1 MTAPTPMTAHPRITR
16 SLALLCAFVLSHV
29 ADAATL
35 RIFPEH
41 IDIHTLAGS
50 QRVVVT
56 LMDTHGVTSDVTSE
70 AKVTLEN
77 TNFVRWQAGVLRP
90 VASGETRLLVQ
101 HAGLSA
107 QADVRVRRSV
117 EASGPSFQN
126 EVVPVLM
133 RYGCSS
139 GGCHGATR
147 GKDGFRLSLFGYD
160 PDADH
165 FRLTREFVNR
175 RVNVALPQDS
185 LLLKKSA
192 GTVPHGGGKK
202 LTPADANFE
211 LLREWIA
218 SGAPKSPADEAHMSS
233 VRVFPSDLTLDA
245 AGQNHR
251 IVVMGSFTD
260 GSQRD
265 VTHLSVLESSDDSIA
280 SVTRDGVVS
289 SHRRGEAF
297 ISVRLP
303 SGISGVRVDVVP
315 GQQEPTA
322 LAQAWNFID
331 EAVYARLSKLRMTPA
346 DVCSEDDF
354 VRRVFIDTIGL
365 LPTLEEYEF
374 FKNDTRSDKRAKLVD
389 RLLAR
394 PEFTDLWTMKWGE
407 RLQARSIVSASA
419 SHQKATVRYTE
430 WLRRQ
435 IESDTPMN
443 EIIHRL
449 VAAKGTWIENPETN
463 FYRERDPKV
472 LMENMAQ
479 LFLGARIQC
488 AQCHNHPFDRWT
500 QNDYYGMVAF
510 FARTQKKQCE
520 DMMDVLVYEA
530 SNGETSHPVTQK
542 LVAPKFLGGS
552 SAITADRERR
562 TVLADWLTAPDNH
575 LVARNLANIYGQ
587 HFFGVGIIDP
597 VDDARV
603 SNPPSNP
610 ELLDALAARLV
621 TVGFKPRALIRD
633 ILLSRTYQHSSV
645 ENETNR
651 ADTRNFSHAYPRR
664 LLAEVLWDC
673 LTQATGYYDD
683 GFYFERPGT
692 RAVQIGD
699 GGITSTFLSTFGRS
713 KRETPCTCEVKSQ
726 PTLSQALSL
735 INGSN
740 ITHCIERGKN
750 LKTWT
755 AGDKDPAKVIR
766 SLYLTSLS
774 RLPSDVESAA
784 FAETLRT
791 HAGGPSVAL
800 QDIFWAVLNSNE
812 FLFNH

>member
-1 MTAPTPMTAHPRITR
+1 MTARPRIIR
-16 SLALLCAFVLSHV
+16 SFVLLCAFSLSHV
-29 ADAATL
+29 AGAAAL
-35 RIFPEH
+35 RIFPEQ
-41 IDIHTLAGS
+41 IDIHPLAAS

-56 LMDTHGVTSDVTSE
+56 LTDTRGVTSDVTSE
-70 AKVTLEN
+70 ANVTLDD
-77 TNFVRWQAGVLRP
+77 TSLARWQDRVLKP
-90 VASGETRLLVQ
+90 LSSGETRLLVQ

-107 QADVRVRRSV
+107 KADVRVKRTAA
-117 EASGPSFQN
+117 ASWPSFQN

-175 RVNVALPQDS
+175 RVNVALPEDS

-202 LTPADANFE
+202 LTPADTNFA

-218 SGAPKSPADEAHMSS
+218 AGAPKSPADEARMRS
-233 VRVFPSDLTLDA
+233 VSVFPADLTLDA
-245 AGQNHR
+245 AGQKHGV
-251 IVVMGSFTD
+251 VVMGSFTD

-265 VTHLSVLESSDDSIA
+265 VTDLSILESSDDSIV
-280 SVTRDGVVS
+280 SVTREGVVT

-303 SGISGVRVDVVP
+303 SFISGVRVDVVP
-315 GQQEPTA
+315 GKQAPAPLT
-322 LAQAWNFID
+322 QAWNFID

-346 DVCSEDDF
+346 EVCSDDDF

-365 LPTLEEYEF
+365 LPTLAEYEQF
-374 FKNDTRSDKRAKLVD
+374 QNDSRSDKRAQLVD

-435 IESDTPMN
+435 IESETPMN

-449 VAAKGTWIENPETN
+449 VAAKGTWIENPESN
-463 FYRERDPKV
+463 FYREREPKV

-530 SNGETSHPVTQK
+530 PNGETSHPVTQK
-542 LVAPKFLGGS
+542 QVAPKFLGGDL
-552 SAITADRERR
+552 ATTTDRERR
-562 TVLADWLTAPDNH
+562 HVLADWLTAPDNR
-575 LVARNLANIYGQ
+575 LVARNLANIYWQ
-587 HFFGVGIIDP
+587 HFFGVGVIDP

-621 TVGFKPRALIRD
+621 EVGFKPRALIRD

-699 GGITSTFLSTFGRS
+699 GGITTTFLSTFGRS

-740 ITHCIERGKN
+740 VTHCIERGKN
-750 LKTWT
+750 LPAWT
-755 AGDKDPAKVIR
+755 ATSSNPQEVIR
-766 SLYLTSLS
+766 NLYLTSLS
-774 RLPSDVESAA
+774 RVPSDLETAA

-791 HAGGPSVAL
+791 HASGPGIAL

>member
-1 MTAPTPMTAHPRITR
+1 M
-16 SLALLCAFVLSHV
+16 
-29 ADAATL
+29 
-35 RIFPEH
+35 
-41 IDIHTLAGS
+41 
-50 QRVVVT
+50 
-56 LMDTHGVTSDVTSE
+56 
-70 AKVTLEN
+70 
-77 TNFVRWQAGVLRP
+77 
-90 VASGETRLLVQ
+90 
-101 HAGLSA
+101 
-107 QADVRVRRSV
+107 RSV
-117 EASGPSFQN
+117 S
-126 EVVPVLM
+126 
-133 RYGCSS
+133 
-139 GGCHGATR
+139 
-147 GKDGFRLSLFGYD
+147 
-160 PDADH
+160 
-165 FRLTREFVNR
+165 
-175 RVNVALPQDS
+175 
-185 LLLKKSA
+185 
-192 GTVPHGGGKK
+192 
-202 LTPADANFE
+202 
-211 LLREWIA
+211 
-218 SGAPKSPADEAHMSS
+218 
-233 VRVFPSDLTLDA
+233 VFPADLTLDA
-245 AGQNHR
+245 AGQKHGV
-251 IVVMGSFTD
+251 VVMGSFTD

-265 VTHLSVLESSDDSIA
+265 VTDLSILESSDDSIV
-280 SVTRDGVVS
+280 SVTREGVVT

-297 ISVRLP
+297 ISVSLP
-303 SGISGVRVDVVP
+303 SFISGVRVDVVP
-315 GQQEPTA
+315 GKQAPA
-322 LAQAWNFID
+322 PLAQAWNFID

-346 DVCSEDDF
+346 EVCSDDDF

-365 LPTLEEYEF
+365 LPTLAEYEQF
-374 FKNDTRSDKRAKLVD
+374 QNDSRSDTRAQLVD

-435 IESDTPMN
+435 IESETPMN

-449 VAAKGTWIENPETN
+449 VAAKGTWIENPESN
-463 FYRERDPKV
+463 FYREREPKV

-530 SNGETSHPVTQK
+530 PNGETSHPVTQK
-542 LVAPKFLGGS
+542 QVAPKFLGGDL
-552 SAITADRERR
+552 ATTADRERR
-562 TVLADWLTAPDNH
+562 HVLADWLTAPDNR
-575 LVARNLANIYGQ
+575 LVARNLANIYWQ
-587 HFFGVGIIDP
+587 HFFGVGVIDP

-621 TVGFKPRALIRD
+621 EVGFKPRALIRD

-699 GGITSTFLSTFGRS
+699 GGITTTFLSTFGRS

-740 ITHCIERGKN
+740 VTHCIERGKN
-750 LKTWT
+750 LPAWT
-755 AGDKDPAKVIR
+755 ATSSNPQEVIR
-766 SLYLTSLS
+766 NLYLTSLS
-774 RLPSDVESAA
+774 RVPSDLETAA

-791 HAGGPSVAL
+791 HASGPGVAL

>member
-1 MTAPTPMTAHPRITR
+1 MTASPEIIRC
-16 SLALLCAFVLSHV
+16 LVLLCAFALSPV
-29 ADAATL
+29 AGADVL
-35 RIFPEH
+35 RIFPEK
-41 IDIHTLAGS
+41 IDIHPHAAS

-56 LMDTHGVTSDVTSE
+56 LTDARGVSSDVTSE
-70 AKVTLEN
+70 ASVTLED
-77 TNFVRWQAGVLRP
+77 TRLARWQDGVLNAS
-90 VASGETRLLVQ
+90 ASGQTRLLVE

-107 QADVRVRRSV
+107 RAGVKVNGSA
-117 EASGPSFQN
+117 EAAWPSFQN

-175 RVNVALPQDS
+175 RVNVALPQES

-202 LTPADANFE
+202 LTPTDPNFD

-218 SGAPKSPADEAHMSS
+218 AGAPRSPADEAHMSS
-233 VRVFPSDLTLDA
+233 VCVYPADLTLDA
-245 AGQNHR
+245 EGQNHR
-251 IVVMGSFTD
+251 VVVMGSFTD

-265 VTHLSVLESSDDSIA
+265 VTHLSILESSDDSIV
-280 SVTRDGVVS
+280 SVTREGILS
-289 SHRRGEAF
+289 SHRRGEVF
-297 ISVRLP
+297 VSVRLP
-303 SGISGVRVDVVP
+303 SFISGVRVDVVP
-315 GQQEPTA
+315 GQQAPA
-322 LAQAWNFID
+322 PLAQSWNFID
-331 EAVYARLSKLRMTPA
+331 EPVYARLSKLRMTPA
-346 DVCSEDDF
+346 EVCSDDDF
-354 VRRVFIDTIGL
+354 VRRVFIDAIGL
-365 LPTLEEYEF
+365 LPSLAETQEF
-374 FKNDTRSDKRAKLVD
+374 RNDTRSDKRAQLVD

-430 WLRRQ
+430 WLHRQ
-435 IESDTPMN
+435 IESETPMN
-443 EIIHRL
+443 EVIHRL
-449 VAAKGTWIENPETN
+449 VAAKGTWIENPESN

-510 FARTQKKQCE
+510 FARTQKKSCE

-530 SNGETSHPVTQK
+530 PSGETSHPVTQK
-542 LVAPKFLGGS
+542 LVVPKFLGGEH
-552 SAITADRERR
+552 ATTAGRERR
-562 TVLADWLTAPDNH
+562 KVLADWLTAPDNR
-575 LVARNLANIYGQ
+575 LVARNLANIYWQ

-610 ELLDALAARLV
+610 ELLEALAARLV
-621 TVGFKPRALIRD
+621 EVGFKPRALIRD

-651 ADTRNFSHAYPRR
+651 ADTRNFSHSYPRR
-664 LLAEVLWDC
+664 MLAEVLWDC
-673 LTQATGYYDD
+673 LTQATGYYND

-699 GGITSTFLSTFGRS
+699 GGITTTFLSTFGRS

-740 ITHCIERGKN
+740 ITNCIERGKN
-750 LKTWT
+750 LPAWT
-755 AGDKDPAKVIR
+755 ATSGDPQEVIR
-766 SLYLTSLS
+766 KLYLTSLS
-774 RLPSDVESAA
+774 RLPSDFETAA

-791 HAGGPSVAL
+791 RPAGPSVAL

>member
-1 MTAPTPMTAHPRITR
+1 MTASPRIIR
-16 SLALLCAFVLSHV
+16 CLVLLCAFALSHV
-29 ADAATL
+29 AGADVL
-35 RIFPEH
+35 RIFPEK
-41 IDIHTLAGS
+41 IDIHPLAAS

-56 LMDTHGVTSDVTSE
+56 LTDARGVSSDVTSE
-70 AKVTLEN
+70 ASVTLEDARLA
-77 TNFVRWQAGVLRP
+77 RWRDGVLNP
-90 VASGETRLLVQ
+90 LASGETRLLVE

-107 QADVRVRRSV
+107 KAGVKVNGSA
-117 EASGPSFQN
+117 EAAWPSFQN

-175 RVNVALPQDS
+175 RVNVALPQES

-202 LTPADANFE
+202 LTPTDPNFD

-218 SGAPKSPADEAHMSS
+218 AGAPRSPGDEAHMSS
-233 VRVFPSDLTLDA
+233 VCVYPADLTLDA

-251 IVVMGSFTD
+251 VVVMGSFTD

-265 VTHLSVLESSDDSIA
+265 VTHLSILESSDDSIV
-280 SVTRDGVVS
+280 SVTREGILS

-297 ISVRLP
+297 VSVRLP
-303 SGISGVRVDVVP
+303 SFISGVRVDVVP
-315 GQQEPTA
+315 GQQAPA
-322 LAQAWNFID
+322 PLAQAWNFID
-331 EAVYARLSKLRMTPA
+331 EPVYSRLSKLRMTPA
-346 DVCSEDDF
+346 EVCSDDDF
-354 VRRVFIDTIGL
+354 VRRVFIDAIGL
-365 LPTLEEYEF
+365 LPSLAETQEF
-374 FKNDTRSDKRAKLVD
+374 RNDTRSDKRAQLVD

-430 WLRRQ
+430 WLHRQ
-435 IESDTPMN
+435 IESETPMN
-443 EIIHRL
+443 EVIHRL
-449 VAAKGTWIENPETN
+449 VAAKGTWIENPESN

-510 FARTQKKQCE
+510 FARTQKKSCE

-530 SNGETSHPVTQK
+530 ASGETSHPVTQK
-542 LVAPKFLGGS
+542 LVAPKFLGGEH
-552 SAITADRERR
+552 ATTADRERR
-562 TVLADWLTAPDNH
+562 KVLADWLTAPDNR
-575 LVARNLANIYGQ
+575 LVARNLANIYWQ

-621 TVGFKPRALIRD
+621 EVGFKPRALIRD

-651 ADTRNFSHAYPRR
+651 ADTRNFSHSYPRR
-664 LLAEVLWDC
+664 MLAEVLWDC
-673 LTQATGYYDD
+673 LTQATGYYND

-699 GGITSTFLSTFGRS
+699 GGITTTFLSTFGRS

-740 ITHCIERGKN
+740 ITNCIERGKN
-750 LKTWT
+750 LPAWT
-755 AGDKDPAKVIR
+755 ATSGDPQEVIR
-766 SLYLTSLS
+766 KLYLTSLS
-774 RLPSDVESAA
+774 RLPSDFETSA

-791 HAGGPSVAL
+791 HPGGPNVAL

>member
-1 MTAPTPMTAHPRITR
+1 MTAHALIIR
-16 SLALLCAFVLSHV
+16 SLVLLTALAMVQV
-29 ADAATL
+29 ASASEL

-41 IDIHTLAGS
+41 IDIHPLSTS

-56 LMDTHGVTSDVTSE
+56 ITDERGLTSDVTTE

-77 TNFVRWQAGVLRP
+77 ASLAQWRAGTLTP
-90 VASGETRLLVQ
+90 QTPGSTRLVVT

-107 QADVRVRRSV
+107 AAEVKVTRGAQA
-117 EASGPSFQN
+117 AAPSFQN
-126 EVVPVLM
+126 DVVPVLM
-133 RYGCSS
+133 RYGCST

-175 RVNVALPQDS
+175 RVNVALPEDS

-202 LTPADANFE
+202 LTPDDANFT
-211 LLREWIA
+211 LLRDWIA
-218 SGAPKSPADEAHMSS
+218 AGAPKGPADEAHLSS
-233 VRVFPSDLTLDA
+233 VSVYPADLTLDA
-245 AGQNHR
+245 AGQSHR
-251 IVVMGSFTD
+251 LVVMGSFTD

-265 VTHLSVLESSDDSIA
+265 VTHLSILESSDDSIA
-280 SVTRDGVVS
+280 SVTREGLVS
-289 SHRRGEAF
+289 SHRRGEVF

-303 SGISGVRVDVVP
+303 AFISGVRVDVVP
-315 GQQEPTA
+315 GQQPPAT
-322 LAQAWNFID
+322 LAQGWNFID

-346 DVCSEDDF
+346 EVCSDDDF

-365 LPTLEEYEF
+365 LPSLAEYEQ
-374 FKNDTRSDKRAKLVD
+374 FKNDTRSDKRARLVD
-389 RLLAR
+389 SLLAR

-419 SHQKATVRYTE
+419 SHQKATVRYTA
-430 WLRRQ
+430 WLHQQ
-435 IESDTPMN
+435 IEKETPMN
-443 EIIHRL
+443 EVIHQL
-449 VAAKGTWIENPETN
+449 IAAKGTWIENPETN
-463 FYRERDPKV
+463 FYRERDPKL
-472 LMENMAQ
+472 LMENMSQ

-510 FARTQKKQCE
+510 FARTQKKSCE

-530 SNGETSHPVTQK
+530 PNGETSHPVTQK
-542 LVAPKFLGGS
+542 QVQPKFLGGDLVT
-552 SAITADRERR
+552 TADRERR
-562 TVLADWLTAPDNH
+562 TVLADWLTAPDNR
-575 LVARNLANIYGQ
+575 LVARNLANIYWQ

-621 TVGFKPRALIRD
+621 AVDFKPRAFIRD

-651 ADTRNFSHAYPRR
+651 ADTRNFSRSYPRR

-673 LTQATGYYDD
+673 LTQATGYSNEK
-683 GFYFERPGT
+683 FFFERPGT

-699 GGITSTFLSTFGRS
+699 GGITTTFLSTFGRS

-726 PTLSQALSL
+726 PTLSQALNL
-735 INGSN
+735 INGSSV
-740 ITHCIERGKN
+740 THCIERGKN
-750 LKTWT
+750 LPAWT
-755 AGDKDPAKVIR
+755 TQQKDPQQVIR

-774 RLPSDVESAA
+774 RPPTTEETAA
-784 FAETLRT
+784 FTEVLRT
-791 HAGGPSVAL
+791 HKGGTSVAL

-812 FLFNH
+812 FIFNH

>member
-1 MTAPTPMTAHPRITR
+1 MKACSRIIS
-16 SLALLCAFVLSHV
+16 SLLLLCAFTLSHM
-29 ADAATL
+29 AQAATL
-35 RIFPEH
+35 RIFPEK
-41 IDIHTLAGS
+41 IDIHPLAAS

-56 LMDTHGVTSDVTSE
+56 LTDARGVTSDVTNE
-70 AKVTLEN
+70 ASVTLEN
-77 TNFVRWQAGVLRP
+77 ASLARWKDGVMNPL
-90 VASGETRLLVQ
+90 ASGETRLLVK
-101 HAGLSA
+101 HAGITA
-107 QADVRVRRSV
+107 KADVSVKRSV
-117 EASGPSFQN
+117 EPSGPSFQN

-175 RVNVALPQDS
+175 RINVALPQDS

-202 LTPADANFE
+202 LTPADPNFD

-218 SGAPKSPADEAHMSS
+218 AGAPKSAVDEAHMRS
-233 VRVFPSDLTLDA
+233 VSVYPTDLTLDA

-251 IVVMGSFTD
+251 VVVMGSFTD

-265 VTHLSVLESSDDSIA
+265 VTQLSILESSDDSIV
-280 SVTRDGVVS
+280 SVTREGVVS

-303 SGISGVRVDVVP
+303 SFISGVRVDVVP
-315 GQQEPTA
+315 GKQAPSPV
-322 LAQAWNFID
+322 AQAWNFID

-346 DVCSEDDF
+346 EVCSDDDF

-365 LPTLEEYEF
+365 LPTLQEYES
-374 FKNDTRSDKRAKLVD
+374 FKSDASTDKRAQLVD

-419 SHQKATVRYTE
+419 SHQKATVRYTQ

-435 IESDTPMN
+435 IEIETPMN
-443 EIIHRL
+443 EVIHRL
-449 VAAKGTWIENPETN
+449 VAAKGTWIENPESN

-510 FARTQKKQCE
+510 FARTQKKSCE
-520 DMMDVLVYEA
+520 DMLDVLVYEA
-530 SNGETSHPVTQK
+530 PSGETNHPVTQK
-542 LVAPKFLGGS
+542 QVAPKFLGGDL
-552 SAITADRERR
+552 ATTADRDRR
-562 TVLADWLTAPDNH
+562 TVLADWLTAPDNR
-575 LVARNLANIYGQ
+575 LVARNLANIYWQ
-587 HFFGVGIIDP
+587 HFFGVGVIDP

-621 TVGFKPRALIRD
+621 AVGFKPRALIRD

-740 ITHCIERGKN
+740 ITHCIERGTN
-750 LKTWT
+750 LKTWST
-755 AGDKDPAKVIR
+755 EDKDPVKVIR

-774 RLPSDVESAA
+774 RLPSDAETAA

>member
-1 MTAPTPMTAHPRITR
+1 MTAHALLVR
-16 SLALLCAFVLSHV
+16 SLVVLAALALSH
-29 ADAATL
+29 ASAGEL
-35 RIFPEH
+35 RILPER
-41 IDIHTLAGS
+41 IDIHPLAAS

-56 LMDTHGVTSDVTSE
+56 LTDARGLTSDVTAE
-70 AKVTLEN
+70 AKVIMEN
-77 TNFVRWQAGVLRP
+77 TSLARWQAGILTP
-90 VASGETRLLVQ
+90 LASGSTRLLVA

-107 QADVRVRRSV
+107 TAEVKVTRSAEV
-117 EASGPSFQN
+117 AAPSFQN

-133 RYGCSS
+133 RYGCTA

-160 PDADH
+160 PEADH

-175 RVNVALPQDS
+175 RVNVALPEDS
-185 LLLKKSA
+185 LLLKKAA
-192 GTVPHGGGKK
+192 GSVPHGGGKK
-202 LTPADANFE
+202 LTPDDANFA
-211 LLREWIA
+211 LLRDWIA
-218 SGAPKSPADEAHMSS
+218 AGAPKGPADEAHLSS
-233 VRVFPSDLTLDA
+233 VSVYPADLTLDA
-245 AGQNHR
+245 AGQSHR
-251 IVVMGSFTD
+251 LVVMGSFTD

-265 VTHLSVLESSDDSIA
+265 VTHLSILESSDDSIA
-280 SVTRDGVVS
+280 SVTREGVVT
-289 SHRRGEAF
+289 SHRRGEVF

-303 SGISGVRVDVVP
+303 AFISGVRVDVVP
-315 GQQEPTA
+315 GQQPPAA
-322 LAQAWNFID
+322 LAQGWNFID

-346 DVCSEDDF
+346 EVCSDDDF

-365 LPTLEEYEF
+365 LPTLAEYEQF
-374 FKNDTRSDKRAKLVD
+374 QNDTRSDKRARLVD
-389 RLLAR
+389 SLLAR
-394 PEFTDLWTMKWGE
+394 PEFTDLWAMKWAE

-419 SHQKATVRYTE
+419 SHQKATLRYTA
-430 WLRRQ
+430 WLHRQ
-435 IESDTPMN
+435 IENETPMN
-443 EIIHRL
+443 EVIHRL
-449 VAAKGTWIENPETN
+449 IAAKGTWIENPETN
-463 FYRERDPKV
+463 FYRERDPKL

-510 FARTQKKQCE
+510 FARTQKKNCE

-530 SNGETSHPVTQK
+530 PTGETSHPVTQK
-542 LVAPKFLGGS
+542 QVAPKFLGG
-552 SAITADRERR
+552 ALATTADRERR
-562 TVLADWLTAPDNH
+562 TVLADWLTAPDNR
-575 LVARNLANIYGQ
+575 LVARNLANIYWQ

-610 ELLDALAARLV
+610 ELLDALAARLIA
-621 TVGFKPRALIRD
+621 VGFKPRAFIRD
-633 ILLSRTYQHSSV
+633 ILLSRTYQHASV
-645 ENETNR
+645 PDETNR
-651 ADTRNFSHAYPRR
+651 ADTRNFSHSYPRR

-673 LTQATGYYDD
+673 LTQATGYYDS

-699 GGITSTFLSTFGRS
+699 GGITTTFLSTFGRS

-726 PTLSQALSL
+726 PTLAQALNL
-735 INGSN
+735 INGTS

-750 LKTWT
+750 LPAWT
-755 AGDKDPAKVIR
+755 AQDKDPQHIIR

-774 RLPSDVESAA
+774 RLPTESETTA
-784 FAETLRT
+784 FAQVLRT
-791 HAGGPSVAL
+791 HPGGSKIAL

-812 FLFNH
+812 FIFNH

>member
-1 MTAPTPMTAHPRITR
+1 MTAKPRIIR
-16 SLALLCAFVLSHV
+16 PLLLLCAFALSNV
-29 ADAATL
+29 VDAAVL
-35 RIFPEH
+35 RVFPEH
-41 IDIHTLAGS
+41 IDIHPLAAS
-50 QRVVVT
+50 QRIVVMLT
-56 LMDTHGVTSDVTSE
+56 DERGMTIDVTSE
-70 AKVTLEN
+70 AKVTLED
-77 TNFVRWQAGVLRP
+77 TDLARWEDGVLKP

-101 HAGLSA
+101 HAGLSTA
-107 QADVRVRRSV
+107 ADVKVTRSA
-117 EASGPSFQN
+117 EATPPSFQN

-133 RYGCSS
+133 RYGCSA

-202 LTPADANFE
+202 LTPADPNFD

-218 SGAPKSPADEAHMSS
+218 AGAPKSPATEAHMSS
-233 VRVFPSDLTLDA
+233 VSVYPAELTLDA
-245 AGQNHR
+245 TGQKHR
-251 IVVMGSFTD
+251 LVVMGNFTD

-265 VTHLSVLESSDDSIA
+265 VTHLSILESSDDSIA
-280 SVTRDGVVS
+280 SVTREGVVS

-303 SGISGVRVDVVP
+303 SVISGARVDVVP
-315 GQQEPTA
+315 GQEAPSP

-331 EAVYARLSKLRMTPA
+331 GAVYARLSKLRMTPA
-346 DVCSEDDF
+346 EVCSDDEF

-365 LPTLEEYEF
+365 LPTLAEYEF
-374 FKNDTRSDKRAKLVD
+374 FKNDTRSDKRAQLVD

-430 WLRRQ
+430 WLHRQ
-435 IESDTPMN
+435 IESETPMN
-443 EIIHRL
+443 EVIHRL

-530 SNGETSHPVTQK
+530 PSGETSHPVTQK
-542 LVAPKFLGGS
+542 QVAPKFLGGTL
-552 SAITADRERR
+552 AITADRERR
-562 TVLADWLTAPDNH
+562 TILADWLTTPDNR
-575 LVARNLANIYGQ
+575 LVARNLANIYWQ

-621 TVGFKPRALIRD
+621 EVGFKPRALIRD

-651 ADTRNFSHAYPRR
+651 ADTRNFSHSYPRR

-699 GGITSTFLSTFGRS
+699 GGITTTFLSTFGRS

-735 INGSN
+735 INGNN

-750 LKTWT
+750 LRTWT
-755 AGDKDPAKVIR
+755 AEDKETSKVIR
-766 SLYLTSLS
+766 NLYLTSLS
-774 RLPSDVESAA
+774 REPSDLETAA

>member
-1 MTAPTPMTAHPRITR
+1 MTAHALLVR
-16 SLALLCAFVLSHV
+16 SLVVLGALALNHV
-29 ADAATL
+29 SAGEL
-35 RIFPEH
+35 RIFPER
-41 IDIHTLAGS
+41 IDIHPLAAS
-50 QRVVVT
+50 QRLVVSLTDARGLTSEVT
-56 LMDTHGVTSDVTSE
+56 TE

-77 TNFVRWQAGVLRP
+77 DSLARWQTGIITP
-90 VASGETRLLVQ
+90 MASGSTRLVVT

-107 QADVRVRRSV
+107 AAELNVTRSAEV
-117 EASGPSFQN
+117 AAPSFEN

-133 RYGCSS
+133 RYGCTA

-160 PDADH
+160 SEADH

-175 RVNVALPQDS
+175 RVNVAVPEDS
-185 LLLKKSA
+185 LLLKKAA

-202 LTPADANFE
+202 LTPDDANYT
-211 LLREWIA
+211 LLRDWIA
-218 SGAPKSPADEAHMSS
+218 AGAPKGPADEAHLNS
-233 VRVFPSDLTLDA
+233 VSVFPADLTLDA
-245 AGQNHR
+245 AGQSHR
-251 IVVMGSFTD
+251 LVVMGSFTD
-260 GSQRD
+260 DSQRD
-265 VTHLSVLESSDDSIA
+265 VTHLSILESSDDSIA
-280 SVTRDGVVS
+280 SVTREGVVT
-289 SHRRGEAF
+289 SHRRGEVF

-303 SGISGVRVDVVP
+303 AFISGVRVDVVP
-315 GQQEPTA
+315 GEEPPAA
-322 LAQAWNFID
+322 LTQGWNFID

-346 DVCSEDDF
+346 EVCSDDDF

-365 LPTLEEYEF
+365 LPSIQEYEQ
-374 FKNDTRSDKRAKLVD
+374 FKNDPRSDKRAHLVD

-394 PEFTDLWTMKWGE
+394 PEFTDLWAMKWGE

-419 SHQKATVRYTE
+419 SHQKATVRYTA
-430 WLRRQ
+430 WLHRQ
-435 IESDTPMN
+435 IENEAPMN
-443 EIIHRL
+443 EVIHQL

-463 FYRERDPKV
+463 FYRERDPKL

-510 FARTQKKQCE
+510 FARTQKKSCE

-530 SNGETSHPVTQK
+530 PAGETSHPVTQET
-542 LVAPKFLGGS
+542 VPPKFLGG
-552 SAITADRERR
+552 ALATTADRERR
-562 TVLADWLTAPDNH
+562 TVLADWLTAPDNR
-575 LVARNLANIYGQ
+575 LVARNLANIYWQ
-587 HFFGVGIIDP
+587 HFFGTGIIDP

-621 TVGFKPRALIRD
+621 AVDFKPRALIRD
-633 ILLSRTYQHSSV
+633 ILLSRTYQHASV
-645 ENETNR
+645 PNETNL
-651 ADTRNFSHAYPRR
+651 ADTRNFSHSYPRR

-673 LTQATGYYDD
+673 LTQATGYYDEK
-683 GFYFERPGT
+683 FFFERPGT

-726 PTLSQALSL
+726 PTLSQALNL
-735 INGSN
+735 INGTSV
-740 ITHCIERGKN
+740 TRCIERGKN
-750 LKTWT
+750 LPAWT
-755 AGDKDPAKVIR
+755 AQEKDPQQVIR
-766 SLYLTSLS
+766 HLYITSLS
-774 RLPSDVESAA
+774 RLPSAAENAA
-784 FAETLRT
+784 FTEVLRT
-791 HAGGPSVAL
+791 HPGGPKIAL

-812 FLFNH
+812 FIFNH

>member
-1 MTAPTPMTAHPRITR
+1 MTARALIIR
-16 SLALLCAFVLSHV
+16 SLATLSALALTH
-29 ADAATL
+29 AASASEL

-41 IDIHTLAGS
+41 IDIHPLSSS

-56 LMDTHGVTSDVTSE
+56 RTDARGLTRDVTAE
-70 AKVTLEN
+70 AKVILEN
-77 TNFVRWQAGVLRP
+77 ASLVRWQAGTLTPLV
-90 VASGETRLLVQ
+90 SGSTRLVVK
-101 HAGLSA
+101 HVGLSA
-107 QADVRVRRSV
+107 TAEVKVTRGLQA
-117 EASGPSFQN
+117 AAPSFQN

-133 RYGCSS
+133 RYGCTA

-175 RVNVALPQDS
+175 RVNVALPEDS
-185 LLLKKSA
+185 LLLKKAA

-202 LTPADANFE
+202 LTPDDANFA
-211 LLREWIA
+211 LLRDWIA
-218 SGAPKSPADEAHMSS
+218 AGAPKGPADEAHLSS
-233 VRVFPSDLTLDA
+233 VSVYPADLTLDA
-245 AGQNHR
+245 AGQSHR
-251 IVVMGSFTD
+251 LVVMGRFTD

-265 VTHLSVLESSDDSIA
+265 VTHLSILESSDDSIA
-280 SVTRDGVVS
+280 NVTREGLVT
-289 SHRRGEAF
+289 SHRRGEVF

-303 SGISGVRVDVVP
+303 AFISGVRVDVVP
-315 GQQEPTA
+315 GQQPPAA
-322 LAQAWNFID
+322 LTQGWNFID

-346 DVCSEDDF
+346 EVCSDDDF

-365 LPTLEEYEF
+365 LPTLAEYEQF
-374 FKNDTRSDKRAKLVD
+374 QNDTRRDKRARLVD
-389 RLLAR
+389 SLLAR

-419 SHQKATVRYTE
+419 SHQKATVRYTA
-430 WLRRQ
+430 WLHRQ
-435 IESDTPMN
+435 IENETPMN
-443 EIIHRL
+443 EVIHRL
-449 VAAKGTWIENPETN
+449 IAAKGTWIENPETN
-463 FYRERDPKV
+463 FYRERDPKL

-510 FARTQKKQCE
+510 FARTQKKSCE

-530 SNGETSHPVTQK
+530 PAGETSHPVTQK
-542 LVAPKFLGGS
+542 QVAPKFLGG
-552 SAITADRERR
+552 ALATTADRERR
-562 TVLADWLTAPDNH
+562 TVLADWLTAPDNR
-575 LVARNLANIYGQ
+575 LVARNLANIYWQ

-610 ELLDALAARLV
+610 KLLDALAARLV
-621 TVGFKPRALIRD
+621 AVDFKPRAFIRD

-651 ADTRNFSHAYPRR
+651 ADTRNFSHSYPRR

-673 LTQATGYYDD
+673 LTQATGYFDD

-699 GGITSTFLSTFGRS
+699 GGITTTFLSTFGRS

-726 PTLSQALSL
+726 PTLSQALNL
-735 INGSN
+735 INGTS

-750 LKTWT
+750 LPAWT
-755 AGDKDPAKVIR
+755 AQEKDPQQVIR
-766 SLYLTSLS
+766 NLYLTSLS
-774 RLPSDVESAA
+774 RLPSESETAA
-784 FAETLRT
+784 FTEVLRT
-791 HAGGPSVAL
+791 HKGGTSVAL

-812 FLFNH
+812 FVFNH

>member
-1 MTAPTPMTAHPRITR
+1 MTAKPRIIR
-16 SLALLCAFVLSHV
+16 PLLLLCAFALSNVVDAAVLSV
-29 ADAATL
+29 
-35 RIFPEH
+35 FPEH
-41 IDIHTLAGS
+41 IDIHPLAAS
-50 QRVVVT
+50 QRVVVMLT
-56 LMDTHGVTSDVTSE
+56 DERGMTSDVTSE
-70 AKVTLEN
+70 AKVTLED
-77 TNFVRWQAGVLRP
+77 TDLARWEDGVLKP

-101 HAGLSA
+101 HAGLGTA
-107 QADVRVRRSV
+107 ADVKVTRSA
-117 EASGPSFQN
+117 EANAPSFQN

-133 RYGCSS
+133 RYGCSA

-202 LTPADANFE
+202 LTPADPNFD

-218 SGAPKSPADEAHMSS
+218 AGAPKSPATEAHISS
-233 VRVFPSDLTLDA
+233 VSVYPAELTLDA
-245 AGQNHR
+245 TGQKHR
-251 IVVMGSFTD
+251 LVVMGNFTD

-265 VTHLSVLESSDDSIA
+265 VTHLSILESSDDSIA
-280 SVTRDGVVS
+280 SVTREGVVS

-303 SGISGVRVDVVP
+303 SVISGVRVDVVP
-315 GQQEPTA
+315 GQQAPSP
-322 LAQAWNFID
+322 LAQTWNFID
-331 EAVYARLSKLRMTPA
+331 GAVYARLSKLRMTPA
-346 DVCSEDDF
+346 EVCSDDEF

-365 LPTLEEYEF
+365 LPTLAEYEF
-374 FKNDTRSDKRAKLVD
+374 FKNDTRSDKRAQLVD

-430 WLRRQ
+430 WLHRQ
-435 IESDTPMN
+435 IESETPMN
-443 EIIHRL
+443 EVIHRL

-530 SNGETSHPVTQK
+530 PSGETSHPVTQK
-542 LVAPKFLGGS
+542 QVAPKFLGGTL
-552 SAITADRERR
+552 AITADRERR
-562 TVLADWLTAPDNH
+562 TILADWLTTPDNR
-575 LVARNLANIYGQ
+575 LVARNLANIYWQ

-621 TVGFKPRALIRD
+621 EVGFKPRALIRD

-651 ADTRNFSHAYPRR
+651 ADTRNFSHSYPRR

-699 GGITSTFLSTFGRS
+699 GGITTTFLSTFGRS

-735 INGSN
+735 INGNN

-750 LKTWT
+750 LRTWT
-755 AGDKDPAKVIR
+755 AEDKETSKVIR
-766 SLYLTSLS
+766 NLYLTSLS
-774 RLPSDVESAA
+774 REPSDLETAA

>member
-1 MTAPTPMTAHPRITR
+1 MTDHALVIR
-16 SLALLCAFVLSHV
+16 SLVMLAALVLCHAAS
-29 ADAATL
+29 AATL
-35 RIFPEH
+35 KIFPEH
-41 IDIHTLAGS
+41 IDIHPLAAS

-56 LMDTHGVTSDVTSE
+56 LTDARGLTSDVTAE

-77 TNFVRWQAGVLRP
+77 PSLARWQSGVLTP
-90 VASGETRLLVQ
+90 LASGTTRLAVN

-107 QADVRVRRSV
+107 TTELRVARGAEV
-117 EASGPSFQN
+117 AAPSFQN
-126 EVVPVLM
+126 DVVPVLM
-133 RYGCSS
+133 RYGCST

-160 PDADH
+160 PRADH

-175 RVNVALPQDS
+175 RVNVALPEDS
-185 LLLKKSA
+185 LLLKKAA

-202 LTPADANFE
+202 LTPDDSNFA
-211 LLREWIA
+211 LLRDWIA
-218 SGAPKSPADEAHMSS
+218 AGASKGPADEAHLSS
-233 VRVFPSDLTLDA
+233 VSVYPSNLTLDA
-245 AGQNHR
+245 AGQSHR
-251 IVVMGSFTD
+251 LVVMGSFTD

-265 VTHLSVLESSDDSIA
+265 VTHLSILESSDDSIA
-280 SVTRDGVVS
+280 SVTRGGVVT
-289 SHRRGEAF
+289 SHRRGEVF

-303 SGISGVRVDVVP
+303 AFISGVRVDVVP
-315 GQQEPTA
+315 GQQPPA
-322 LAQAWNFID
+322 PLAQGWNFID
-331 EAVYARLSKLRMTPA
+331 EAVYARLSKLRMKPSE
-346 DVCSEDDF
+346 VCSDDDF

-365 LPTLEEYEF
+365 LPTLAEYAQF
-374 FKNDTRSDKRAKLVD
+374 QNDTRSDKRARLVD
-389 RLLAR
+389 SLLAR

-419 SHQKATVRYTE
+419 SHQKATVRYTA
-430 WLRRQ
+430 WLHRQ
-435 IESDTPMN
+435 IENETPMN
-443 EIIHRL
+443 EVIHRL
-449 VAAKGTWIENPETN
+449 IAAKGTWIENPETN
-463 FYRERDPKV
+463 FYRERDPKL

-510 FARTQKKQCE
+510 FARTQKKSCE

-530 SNGETSHPVTQK
+530 PSGETSHPVTQK
-542 LVAPKFLGGS
+542 QVAPKFLGG
-552 SAITADRERR
+552 ALATTADRERR
-562 TVLADWLTAPDNH
+562 TVLADWLTASDNR
-575 LVARNLANIYGQ
+575 LVARNLANIYWQ

-610 ELLDALAARLV
+610 ELLDALAARLIA
-621 TVGFKPRALIRD
+621 VGFKPRAFIRD
-633 ILLSRTYQHSSV
+633 ILLSRTYQHASV
-645 ENETNR
+645 PDETNR
-651 ADTRNFSHAYPRR
+651 ADTRNFSHSYPRR

-673 LTQATGYYDD
+673 LTQATGYYDEK
-683 GFYFERPGT
+683 FFFEGPGT

-699 GGITSTFLSTFGRS
+699 GGITTTFLSTFGRS

-726 PTLSQALSL
+726 PTLAQALNL
-735 INGSN
+735 INGTS

-750 LKTWT
+750 LPAWT
-755 AGDKDPAKVIR
+755 TQEKDPQQVIR

-774 RLPSDVESAA
+774 RLPSESEAAA
-784 FAETLRT
+784 FTEVLRT
-791 HAGGPSVAL
+791 HKGGPKIAL

-812 FLFNH
+812 FIFNH

>member
-1 MTAPTPMTAHPRITR
+1 MTAHPRIIR
-16 SLALLCAFVLSHV
+16 SLLVLCVFTLSHV
-29 ADAATL
+29 AHAAAL
-35 RIFPEH
+35 RVFPEN
-41 IDIHTLAGS
+41 IDIHQLAAT
-50 QRVVVT
+50 QRVVVMLT
-56 LMDTHGVTSDVTSE
+56 DPRGVTSDVTSE
-70 AKVTLEN
+70 ANVTLEDAS
-77 TNFVRWQAGVLRP
+77 FARWQDGVLHP
-90 VASGETRLLVQ
+90 LASGETRLLVQ

-107 QADVRVRRSV
+107 KAEVRVKRSALV
-117 EASGPSFQN
+117 SSPSFRN

-160 PDADH
+160 PNADH

-192 GTVPHGGGKK
+192 GIVPHGGGKK
-202 LTPADANFE
+202 LTPADPNFD
-211 LLREWIA
+211 LLTQWIA
-218 SGAPKSPADEAHMSS
+218 AGAPKSPDDEAQMSS
-233 VRVFPSDLTLDA
+233 VSVYPTDLTLDS
-245 AGQNHR
+245 AGQSHR
-251 IVVMGSFTD
+251 LVVMGNFTD
-260 GSQRD
+260 GSHRE
-265 VTHLSVLESSDDSIA
+265 VTHLSILESSDDSIA
-280 SVTRDGVVS
+280 SVTREGVVS

-303 SGISGVRVDVVP
+303 AFISGVRVDVIP
-315 GQQEPTA
+315 GQQAPA
-322 LAQAWNFID
+322 PLAQGWNFID

-346 DVCSEDDF
+346 EVCSDDDF

-365 LPTLEEYEF
+365 LPTLAEYEQF
-374 FKNDTRSDKRAKLVD
+374 QNDTRSDKRAQLVD

-430 WLRRQ
+430 WLHRQ
-435 IESDTPMN
+435 VESETPMN
-443 EIIHRL
+443 EVIHRL
-449 VAAKGTWIENPETN
+449 VAAKGTWIENPESN
-463 FYRERDPKV
+463 FYRERDPKL

-510 FARTQKKQCE
+510 FARTQKKSCE

-530 SNGETSHPVTQK
+530 PSGETSHPVTQK
-542 LVAPKFLGGS
+542 QVTPKFLGGDL
-552 SAITADRERR
+552 ATTAERERR
-562 TVLADWLTAPDNH
+562 TVLADWLTAPDNR
-575 LVARNLANIYGQ
+575 LVARNLANIYWQ

-603 SNPPSNP
+603 SNPPTNP

-621 TVGFKPRALIRD
+621 AVGFKPRALIRD

-651 ADTRNFSHAYPRR
+651 ADTRNYSHSYPRR

-673 LTQATGYYDD
+673 LTQATGYHDD
-683 GFYFERPGT
+683 RFYFERPGT

-699 GGITSTFLSTFGRS
+699 GGITTTFLSTFGRS

-735 INGSN
+735 INGNS
-740 ITHCIERGKN
+740 ITTCIERGKN
-750 LKTWT
+750 LKTWS
-755 AGDKDPAKVIR
+755 AEDKDPAKVIR

-774 RLPSDVESAA
+774 REPSDSEKTA

-791 HAGGPSVAL
+791 HAGGPNLAL

>member
-1 MTAPTPMTAHPRITR
+1 MTAHSRIIR
-16 SLALLCAFVLSHV
+16 SIVLICLFALSHV
-29 ADAATL
+29 AGADVL
-35 RIFPEH
+35 RIFPER
-41 IDIHTLAGS
+41 IDIHPLTAS

-56 LMDTHGVTSDVTSE
+56 LTDARGVTSDVTSE
-70 AKVTLEN
+70 ANVTLEN
-77 TNFVRWQAGVLRP
+77 ANLARWQSGSLAPL
-90 VASGETRLLVQ
+90 ASGSTRLVVN

-107 QADVRVRRSV
+107 TADVKIARGA
-117 EASGPSFQN
+117 ETAAPSFQN

-133 RYGCSS
+133 RYGCSA

-175 RVNVALPQDS
+175 RVNVALPEDS

-202 LTPADANFE
+202 LTPSDPNFD
-211 LLREWIA
+211 LLRDWIA
-218 SGAPKSPADEAHMSS
+218 AGAPKSPADEAHMSS
-233 VRVFPSDLTLDA
+233 VSVYPSDLTLDA
-245 AGQNHR
+245 AGQSHR
-251 IVVMGSFTD
+251 LVVMGAFTD
-260 GSQRD
+260 DSQRD
-265 VTHLSVLESSDDSIA
+265 VTHLSILESSDDSIA
-280 SVTRDGVVS
+280 SVTREGVVT
-289 SHRRGEAF
+289 SHRRGEVF

-303 SGISGVRVDVVP
+303 AFISGVRVDVVP
-315 GQQEPTA
+315 GQQPPAT
-322 LAQAWNFID
+322 LAQGWNFID
-331 EAVYARLSKLRMTPA
+331 DAVYARLSKLRMTPA
-346 DVCSEDDF
+346 EVCSDDDF

-365 LPTLEEYEF
+365 LPTLAEYEQF
-374 FKNDTRSDKRAKLVD
+374 QNDAHHDKRARLVD
-389 RLLAR
+389 TLLAR

-419 SHQKATVRYTE
+419 SHQKATVRYTA
-430 WLRRQ
+430 WLHQQ
-435 IESDTPMN
+435 IQNETPMN
-443 EIIHRL
+443 EVIHRL
-449 VAAKGTWIENPETN
+449 VAAKGTWIEDPETN
-463 FYRERDPKV
+463 FYRERDPKL

-510 FARTQKKQCE
+510 FARTQKKSCE

-530 SNGETSHPVTQK
+530 PSGETSHPVTQK
-542 LVAPKFLGGS
+542 QVAPKFLGG
-552 SAITADRERR
+552 ALATTTDRERR
-562 TVLADWLTAPDNH
+562 TILADWLTAPDNR
-575 LVARNLANIYGQ
+575 LVARNLANIYWQ

-603 SNPPSNP
+603 SNPPSNS

-621 TVGFKPRALIRD
+621 AVDFKPRTFIRD

-645 ENETNR
+645 ENENNR
-651 ADTRNFSHAYPRR
+651 ADTRNFSHSYPRR
-664 LLAEVLWDC
+664 ILAEVLWDC

-699 GGITSTFLSTFGRS
+699 GGITTTFLSTFGRS

-726 PTLSQALSL
+726 PTLSQALNL
-735 INGSN
+735 INGSS

-750 LKTWT
+750 LPAWT
-755 AGDKDPAKVIR
+755 AQQKDPQQVIR
-766 SLYLTSLS
+766 NLYLTSLS
-774 RLPSDVESAA
+774 RLPSESETAA
-784 FAETLRT
+784 FADTIQK
-791 HAGGPSVAL
+791 HAGGPKIAL

-812 FLFNH
+812 FIFNH

>member
-1 MTAPTPMTAHPRITR
+1 MTARPRIIR
-16 SLALLCAFVLSHV
+16 SLVLLCAFALSHV
-29 ADAATL
+29 AGAASL
-35 RIFPEH
+35 RIFPEQ
-41 IDIHTLAGS
+41 IDIHPLAAS

-56 LMDTHGVTSDVTSE
+56 LTDTRGVTSDVTSE
-70 AKVTLEN
+70 ANVTLDD
-77 TNFVRWQAGVLRP
+77 TSLARWQDGVLKP
-90 VASGETRLLVQ
+90 LSSGETRLLVQ

-107 QADVRVRRSV
+107 KADVRVKRSAA
-117 EASGPSFQN
+117 ASWPSFQN

-175 RVNVALPQDS
+175 RVNVALPEDS

-202 LTPADANFE
+202 LTPADTNFA
-211 LLREWIA
+211 LLRQWIA
-218 SGAPKSPADEAHMSS
+218 AGAPKSPADEARMRS
-233 VRVFPSDLTLDA
+233 VSVFPADLTLDA
-245 AGQNHR
+245 AGQKHGV
-251 IVVMGSFTD
+251 VVMGSFTD

-265 VTHLSVLESSDDSIA
+265 VTDLSVLESSDDSIV
-280 SVTRDGVVS
+280 SVTREGVVT

-303 SGISGVRVDVVP
+303 SFISGVRVDVVP
-315 GQQEPTA
+315 GKQAPA
-322 LAQAWNFID
+322 PLAQAWNFID

-346 DVCSEDDF
+346 EVCSDDDF

-365 LPTLEEYEF
+365 LPTLAEYEQF
-374 FKNDTRSDKRAKLVD
+374 QNDSRSDKRAQLVD

-435 IESDTPMN
+435 IESETPMN
-443 EIIHRL
+443 KIIHRL
-449 VAAKGTWIENPETN
+449 VAAKGTWIENPESN
-463 FYRERDPKV
+463 FYREREPKV

-530 SNGETSHPVTQK
+530 PNGETSHPVTQK
-542 LVAPKFLGGS
+542 QVAPKFLGGDL
-552 SAITADRERR
+552 ATTADRERR
-562 TVLADWLTAPDNH
+562 HVLADWLTAPDNR
-575 LVARNLANIYGQ
+575 LVARNLANIYWQ
-587 HFFGVGIIDP
+587 HFFGVGVIDP

-621 TVGFKPRALIRD
+621 EVGFKPRALIRD

-699 GGITSTFLSTFGRS
+699 GGITTTFLSTFGRS

-740 ITHCIERGKN
+740 VTHCIERGKN
-750 LKTWT
+750 LPAWT
-755 AGDKDPAKVIR
+755 ATSSNPQEVIR
-766 SLYLTSLS
+766 NLYLTSLS
-774 RLPSDVESAA
+774 RVPSDLETAA

-791 HAGGPSVAL
+791 HASGPGVAL

>member
-1 MTAPTPMTAHPRITR
+1 MSARPRITR
-16 SLALLCAFVLSHV
+16 LLLLLCAITFSQVGY
-29 ADAATL
+29 AEAL
-35 RIFPEH
+35 RVFPDH
-41 IDIHTLAGS
+41 IDIHPLAAS
-50 QRVVVT
+50 QRVVVMLT
-56 LMDTHGVTSDVTSE
+56 DLRGVTNDVTSE
-70 AKVTLEN
+70 ANVTLEDASLA
-77 TNFVRWQAGVLRP
+77 RWQDGVLHP
-90 VASGETRLLVQ
+90 LAAGETRLLIQ

-107 QADVRVRRSV
+107 RVDVRVNRSSLEV
-117 EASGPSFQN
+117 WPSFQN

-133 RYGCSS
+133 RYGCSA

-192 GTVPHGGGKK
+192 GIVPHGGGKK
-202 LTPADANFE
+202 LVPADSNFD
-211 LLREWIA
+211 LLTRWIA
-218 SGAPKSPADEAHMSS
+218 AGAPKGPADEPRMSGVS
-233 VRVFPSDLTLDA
+233 VYPADLTMDV
-245 AGQNHR
+245 AGGQHR
-251 IVVMGSFTD
+251 LVVMGSFTD

-265 VTHLSVLESSDDSIA
+265 VTHLSILESSDDSIA
-280 SVTRDGVVS
+280 SVSREGVVS

-303 SGISGVRVDVVP
+303 SFINGVRVDVVP
-315 GQQEPTA
+315 GQQPPA
-322 LAQAWNFID
+322 PLAQAWNFID

-346 DVCSEDDF
+346 EVCSDDDF
-354 VRRVFIDTIGL
+354 VRRVYIDTIGL
-365 LPTLEEYEF
+365 LPTLAEYEQF
-374 FKNDTRSDKRAKLVD
+374 QNDTRSDKRAHLVD
-389 RLLAR
+389 RLLER

-430 WLRRQ
+430 WLHRQ
-435 IESDTPMN
+435 IQSETPMN
-443 EIIHRL
+443 EVIRRL
-449 VAAKGTWIENPETN
+449 VAAKGTWIEDPETN

-510 FARTQKKQCE
+510 FARTQKKACE
-520 DMMDVLVYEA
+520 DMMDILVYEA
-530 SNGETSHPVTQK
+530 PSGETSHPVTQK
-542 LVAPKFLGGS
+542 QVAPKFLGG
-552 SAITADRERR
+552 AKAVTGDRERR
-562 TVLADWLTAPDNH
+562 NVLAEWLTSPDNH
-575 LVARNLANIYGQ
+575 LVARNLANIYWQ
-587 HFFGVGIIDP
+587 HFFGVGVIDP

-633 ILLSRTYQHSSV
+633 ILLSRTYQQSSV

-651 ADTRNFSHAYPRR
+651 ADTRNFSHSYPRR
-664 LLAEVLWDC
+664 MLAEVLWDC
-673 LTQATGYYDD
+673 LTQATGYYDE

-699 GGITSTFLSTFGRS
+699 GGITTTFLSTFGRS

-735 INGSN
+735 INGSS
-740 ITHCIERGKN
+740 ISHCIERGKN
-750 LKTWT
+750 LGKWT
-755 AGDKDPAKVIR
+755 VEDKDPAKVIR
-766 SLYLTSLS
+766 NLYLTSLS
-774 RLPSDVESAA
+774 RLPSDSEKAA
-784 FAETLRT
+784 FDEALRT
-791 HAGGPSVAL
+791 HAGGPVVAL

>member
-1 MTAPTPMTAHPRITR
+1 MTACSRILR
-16 SLALLCAFVLSHV
+16 LLPLISVLTLSHV
-29 ADAATL
+29 ACADML
-35 RIFPEH
+35 RIFPEQ
-41 IDIHTLAGS
+41 IDMHPLAAS

-56 LMDTHGVTSDVTSE
+56 LTDARGLTRDVTSE
-70 AKVTLEN
+70 ADVTLEDPR
-77 TNFVRWQAGVLRP
+77 FARWQDGVLHP
-90 VASGETRLLVQ
+90 LASGETRMLVQ
-101 HAGLSA
+101 HEGLRVK
-107 QADVRVRRSV
+107 ADVRVNRSA
-117 EASGPSFQN
+117 EPSGPSFRN

-175 RVNVALPQDS
+175 RVNVALPEDS
-185 LLLKKSA
+185 LLLKKGA

-202 LTPADANFE
+202 LTPADPNFA
-211 LLREWIA
+211 LLQEWIA
-218 SGAPKSPADEAHMSS
+218 TGAPKSPADEAHMSS
-233 VRVFPSDLTLDA
+233 VSVYPANLALDA
-245 AGQNHR
+245 EGQNHR
-251 IVVMGSFTD
+251 VVVMGSFTD
-260 GSQRD
+260 GSQRE
-265 VTHLSVLESSDDSIA
+265 VTHLSILESSDDSVV
-280 SVTRDGVVS
+280 SVTRDGVVR

-303 SGISGVRVDVVP
+303 SFISGVRVDVVP
-315 GQQEPTA
+315 GKQVPTP
-322 LAQAWNFID
+322 LAQGWNFID

-346 DVCSEDDF
+346 EVCSDDEF

-365 LPTLEEYEF
+365 LPTLQEYAF
-374 FKNDTRSDKRAKLVD
+374 FKNDTRTDKRAQLVD

-407 RLQARSIVSASA
+407 RLQARSVVSASA

-435 IESDTPMN
+435 IESETPMN
-443 EIIHRL
+443 AVIHRL
-449 VAAKGTWIENPETN
+449 VAAKGTWIENPESN

-530 SNGETSHPVTQK
+530 PNGETIHPVTQK
-542 LVAPKFLGGS
+542 QVAPKFLGGDQ
-552 SAITADRERR
+552 ATTAERERR
-562 TVLADWLTAPDNH
+562 TVLADWLTSPDNR
-575 LVARNLANIYGQ
+575 LVARNLANIYWQ
-587 HFFGVGIIDP
+587 HFFGVGVIDP

-621 TVGFKPRALIRD
+621 AVDFKPRALIRD

-645 ENETNR
+645 DNETNR

-664 LLAEVLWDC
+664 MLAEVLWDC

-699 GGITSTFLSTFGRS
+699 GGISTTFLSTFGRS
-713 KRETPCTCEVKSQ
+713 KRETPCTCEVKAQ

-740 ITHCIERGKN
+740 ITRCIERGKS
-750 LKTWT
+750 LKTWE
-755 AGDKDPAKVIR
+755 AEDKDPAKVIR

-774 RLPSDVESAA
+774 RLPSDLENAA

-791 HAGGPSVAL
+791 HAGGPGVAL

>member
-1 MTAPTPMTAHPRITR
+1 MIARHPLHSFMR
-16 SLALLCAFVLSHV
+16 SLLLICIFVWHHS
-29 ADAATL
+29 ASAASL

-41 IDIHTLAGS
+41 IDIHPLAAS

-56 LMDTHGVTSDVTSE
+56 LTDARGLTSDVTAE
-70 AKVTLEN
+70 AKVTLDDASLA
-77 TNFVRWQAGVLRP
+77 RWQTGMLTPLASGSTRLVASHSGLTATADMKVLRG
-90 VASGETRLLVQ
+90 GEAT
-101 HAGLSA
+101 A
-107 QADVRVRRSV
+107 
-117 EASGPSFQN
+117 PSFQN

-133 RYGCSS
+133 RYGCST
-139 GGCHGATR
+139 GGCHGASR

-160 PDADH
+160 PGADH

-175 RVNVALPQDS
+175 RVNIALPEDS
-185 LLLKKSA
+185 LLLKKGA
-192 GTVPHGGGKK
+192 GAVPHGGGKK
-202 LTPADANFE
+202 LTPDDVNFA
-211 LLREWIA
+211 LLRDWIA
-218 SGAPKSPADEAHMSS
+218 AGAAKGPVDEAHMSS
-233 VRVFPSDLTLDA
+233 VNVYPADLTLDA
-245 AGQNHR
+245 AGQSHR
-251 IVVMGSFTD
+251 LVVMGSFTD

-280 SVTRDGVVS
+280 SVTREGVVT
-289 SHRRGEAF
+289 SHRRGEVF

-303 SGISGVRVDVVP
+303 AFISGVRVDVVP
-315 GQQEPTA
+315 GQEPPAA
-322 LAQAWNFID
+322 LAQGWNFID
-331 EAVYARLSKLRMTPA
+331 EAVYARLSNLRMTPA
-346 DVCSEDDF
+346 EVCSDDDF

-365 LPTLEEYEF
+365 LPTAAEYAQF
-374 FKNDTRSDKRAKLVD
+374 QKDTSSDKRALLVD
-389 RLLAR
+389 SLLAR

-419 SHQKATVRYTE
+419 SHQKATVRYTA
-430 WLRRQ
+430 WLHRQ
-435 IESDTPMN
+435 IENETPMN
-443 EIIHRL
+443 EVIHRL
-449 VAAKGTWIENPETN
+449 IAAKGTWIENPETN
-463 FYRERDPKV
+463 FYRERDPKL

-510 FARTQKKQCE
+510 FARTQKKSCE

-530 SNGETSHPVTQK
+530 PAGETSHPVTQK
-542 LVAPKFLGGS
+542 QVAPKFLGG
-552 SAITADRERR
+552 ALVTTADRERR
-562 TVLADWLTAPDNH
+562 TVLADWLTAPDNR
-575 LVARNLANIYGQ
+575 LVARNLANIYWQ

-621 TVGFKPRALIRD
+621 AVDFKPRALIRD
-633 ILLSRTYQHSSV
+633 ILLSRTYQHAS
-645 ENETNR
+645 EDNETNR
-651 ADTRNFSHAYPRR
+651 ADTRNFSHSYPRR

-673 LTQATGYYDD
+673 LTQATGYFDD
-683 GFYFERPGT
+683 GFFFERPGT

-726 PTLSQALSL
+726 PTLSQALNL
-735 INGSN
+735 INGSS

-750 LKTWT
+750 LPAWT
-755 AGDKDPAKVIR
+755 AQEKDPQQVIR

-774 RLPSDVESAA
+774 RLPSESETAA
-784 FAETLRT
+784 FTEVLRT
-791 HAGGPSVAL
+791 HAGGPKIAL

-812 FLFNH
+812 FIFNH